1 VPPWP
6 AEALEEQAGDVAVAF
21 ASLLTRQAAWRHRR
35 VETLTVLSH
44 ESVRRA
50 VSVDFTVP
58 TEHRDDLRLADGQ
71 WVVPLALL
79 AKRALVHF
87 DLRDEAGESVPLLR
101 ADETRTITRELL
113 YLVLDLD
120 LEDSERE
127 HVDAG
132 HIVEAVLAMQPPAPA
147 SLEEIDAA
155 IAALEEVA
163 GPLPGFAALAGQ
175 LARGFLLCAVVRD
188 VGRRR
193 ILKFAYDEPL
203 RRPSRLAHFYD
214 APGCTEAASYHAEVA
229 VPFELRARR
238 TELVDDA
245 TGEVLSGGPR
255 DADRPALY
263 FAGTRLPSS
272 ASSARRTGQLSTGV
286 AAGISVRY
294 GTERGRF
301 LVPAALVAW
310 LIALEL
316 ALPWLFADLGRLAK
330 EAGPAISILLSSLA
344 VFSGLVLRAGEHP
357 LLRVV
362 LAPYRAWLAVATIA
376 LVASAGALG
385 FHVRTDVLGWIW
397 GIGALVAVL
406 AAGILTLQAA
416 RAPSARRRPRPR

>member
-1 VPPWP
+1 VALWP

-21 ASLLTRQAAWRHRR
+21 GSLLTRQAAWRHRR
-35 VETLTVLSH
+35 VETISVLSH

-58 TEHRDDLRLADGQ
+58 EEHRDDLRVGEGE

-87 DLRDEAGESVPLLR
+87 DLRDEAGESLPLLR

-113 YLVLDLD
+113 YLMLDLD
-120 LEDSERE
+120 LAESERE

-132 HIVEAVLAMQPPAPA
+132 AVVEAVLAMQPPAPA
-147 SLEEIDAA
+147 SLAEIDAG
-155 IAALEEVA
+155 IAALEEAA
-163 GPLPGFAALAGQ
+163 GPLPDFAALARQ

-188 VGRRR
+188 VRRR
-193 ILKFAYDEPL
+193 RVVKFAYDEPL
-203 RRPSRLAHFYD
+203 ARPSRLVHFYD

-245 TGEVLSGGPR
+245 TGEILSVGPR

-263 FAGTRLPSS
+263 FFGGAAG
-272 ASSARRTGQLSTGV
+272 V
-286 AAGISVRY
+286 DAGISVRY

-301 LVPAALVAW
+301 LVPAAVVAW

-316 ALPWLFADLGRLAK
+316 ALPWLLADLGRLAK

-362 LAPYRAWLAVATIA
+362 LAPYRGWLAVATIA
-376 LVASAGALG
+376 LVVSAGALG
-385 FHVRTDVLGWIW
+385 FHVRTDLLGWIW
-397 GIGALVAVL
+397 GVGALIAVL